1 MNFKRGFDFEDRICT
16 KLEQIGCR
24 LQRDQKL
31 DHKYKLDFKVIAF
44 PDNPGTYSLGVQVTA
59 KRDDYEKQ
67 HEFEV
72 LQKLSNVAHK
82 SLYLELAGNLD
93 LEDGGSLAV
102 FTVICSFQ
110 FDRRFQDTKVQ
121 GAVINPDYTYEFFDI
136 AERSRMLREYARQQV
151 VEAHRPTIPAA
162 PLQLRELESHFA
174 HPGAALP
181 GLPVVSNGTSELP
194 KNMTGDQEGLL
205 NAYKRSE
212 GFGFTLGKNG
222 ETYFVHVNAIVDDRL
237 KEELN
242 QIPYSE
248 FAYPVEI
255 PVVFQD
261 GGFTKQGAKYRAAKN
276 IRMRQGAEA
285 HTQ

>member
-1 MNFKRGFDFEDRICT
+1 MNFRRGFDFEDRICT

-31 DHKYKLDFKVIAF
+31 DHKYKLDFKVISF

-67 HEFEV
+67 HEFEC
-72 LQKLSNVAHK
+72 LQKLSNVANK

-110 FDRRFQDTKVQ
+110 FDRRFKDTKVL
-121 GAVINPDYTYEFFDI
+121 GAVINPDYSYEFFDL
-136 AERSRMLREYARQQV
+136 AERSRILREHAREQMFEQSK
-151 VEAHRPTIPAA
+151 PIPAS
-162 PLQLRELESHFA
+162 PLQMRELETHFS
-174 HPGAALP
+174 LP
-181 GLPVVSNGTSELP
+181 GKPLNGSTAPVEAPPSGPE
-194 KNMTGDQEGLL
+194 MEGVL

-212 GFGFTLGKNG
+212 GFGFSMGRDGN
-222 ETYFVHVNAIVDDRL
+222 TYFVHVNAIVDDRL

-242 QIPYSE
+242 RVPYSE
-248 FAYPVEI
+248 FASSIEI

-276 IRMRQGAEA
+276 IRMRQAFAAGAA
-285 HTQ
+285 AD